1 MQTQN
6 EPQVYHNLI
15 ELLTTRG
22 ALVTQLLGHLE
33 AERLLTAF
41 RRVSHRM
48 GIEVHPLVHK
58 DNSIWGAGGPCRFDA
73 ALSQVSHFLGSYT
86 SRLLLSELSWRQLD
100 SCNKTHSLG
109 NCSFQQVQLHQTPQL
124 GPRCFYLLKDHSKL
138 DPHHLAE
145 LIFKSS
151 SESEI
156 HLYLQAQQ
164 ITLPWCSRKG
174 RAGGLHVFQF
184 WMVFKIALLSFISYC
199 YGHFLVSGYYK
210 EVKELTKVFCL
221 RVPCGYFSLTCN
233 S

>member
-1 MQTQN
+1 MSHKYTTILLNSSQQEELWLPSFWATWKLSAYLQLSGGS
-6 EPQVYHNLI
+6 HI
-15 ELLTTRG
+15 EW
-22 ALVTQLLGHLE
+22 ALKST
-33 AERLLTAF
+33 
-41 RRVSHRM
+41 
-48 GIEVHPLVHK
+48 PW
-58 DNSIWGAGGPCRFDA
+58 SIRIIVWGAGGPCRFDA